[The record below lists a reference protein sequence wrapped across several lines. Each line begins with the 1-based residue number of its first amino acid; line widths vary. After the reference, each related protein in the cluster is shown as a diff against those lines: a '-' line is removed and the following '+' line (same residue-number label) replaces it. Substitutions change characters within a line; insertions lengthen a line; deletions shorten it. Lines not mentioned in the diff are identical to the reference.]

1 MSARTRE
8 DINRIKNVSF
18 WALLSKSAHLKN
30 VRTGERWVSISPFI
44 FCFIAHPTVR
54 SISCW
59 VLWLD
64 QVFRKLNFIQ
74 NSWLEFAAD
83 DDWWDNDNFG
93 RGQSGVGA
101 KNKRLVRA
109 RQVSSNWD
117 VSQVCAFSF
126 IALISVSTVQLL
138 LLLVWK
144 LNSLYSSVFPCRL
157 EHYVTVWC
165 ALIFSK

>member
-1 MSARTRE
+1 MSARIKE
-8 DINRIKNVSF
+8 DTNRKRTFPLGHCPNQ
-18 WALLSKSAHLKN
+18 LSQKKG
-30 VRTGERWVSISPFI
+30 RTGKRWVSISPFI

-93 RGQSGVGA
+93 REQSEVGA

-117 VSQVCAFSF
+117 VSQVYAFSF
-126 IALISVSTVQLL
+126 IALISAQHCP
-138 LLLVWK
+138 
-144 LNSLYSSVFPCRL
+144 Y
-157 EHYVTVWC
+157 
-165 ALIFSK
+165 LIFVIFSPRALFLAKFFST

>member
-1 MSARTRE
+1 MSVGIRE

-18 WALLSKSAHLKN
+18 RALLSKSAHLKN
-30 VRTGERWVSISPFI
+30 VRTGKRWVSISPFI

-64 QVFRKLNFIQ
+64 QVFRKLNFTQ

-93 RGQSGVGA
+93 RGQSWVGA

-117 VSQVCAFSF
+117 VSQVYAFSF
-126 IALISVSTVQLL
+126 IALISAQHSPTFTFTCL
-138 LLLVWK
+138 K
-144 LNSLYSSVFPCRL
+144 TKYSVFISFSMQI
-157 EHYVTVWC
+157 E
-165 ALIFSK
+165 ALHDSLVCIEFF